1 MNLMVVSGLNSSANR
16 SAFKTVFSNA
26 VGANVSLFEDITEV
40 KKHLKSNPSDC
51 CICLYQGG
59 VNQLEEELV
68 NIPAVEFV
76 AFFEPPEFIVFNDG
90 QKSLQPEYIDEWLV
104 NNSQT
109 LKFYMGH
116 HTNTLLVN
124 ADVLY
129 CRAEAMLGLFAKHF
143 AHFEFNTQLHQSRPK
158 LSLTEAV
165 TLYSGTVELDRYPQA
180 QELYEQ
186 LVSAAE
192 LTQNIADA
200 EINARKQY
208 WLKYLNELSIA
219 VEAQQDNQAAEVEIQ
234 KDSLNEK
241 NNECKSHAAE
251 NELSLLQVQQL
262 QEELEQ
268 TLLKLAEQEQS
279 TASASGKIKQL
290 QSAKAKADDEID
302 RLNKANKTLSAENEL
317 ALLQVQQLQEELEQ
331 MVLKQGSLSK
341 ADATGT
347 EITALKK
354 ERDDLAAENEL
365 SLLQIHQLQEELEYY
380 YTKLQQQGSLEHSIA
395 SSEDISPGMM
405 NCIRLLSHINH

>member
-1 MNLMVVSGLNSSANR
+1 
-16 SAFKTVFSNA
+16 
-26 VGANVSLFEDITEV
+26 
-40 KKHLKSNPSDC
+40 
-51 CICLYQGG
+51 
-59 VNQLEEELV
+59 
-68 NIPAVEFV
+68 
-76 AFFEPPEFIVFNDG
+76 
-90 QKSLQPEYIDEWLV
+90 
-104 NNSQT
+104 
-109 LKFYMGH
+109 
-116 HTNTLLVN
+116 
-124 ADVLY
+124 
-129 CRAEAMLGLFAKHF
+129 
-143 AHFEFNTQLHQSRPK
+143 
-158 LSLTEAV
+158 
-165 TLYSGTVELDRYPQA
+165 
-180 QELYEQ
+180 
-186 LVSAAE
+186 
-192 LTQNIADA
+192 
-200 EINARKQY
+200 
-208 WLKYLNELSIA
+208 LNELSIA

-268 TLLKLAEQEQS
+268 
-279 TASASGKIKQL
+279 
-290 QSAKAKADDEID
+290 
-302 RLNKANKTLSAENEL
+302 
-317 ALLQVQQLQEELEQ
+317 
-331 MVLKQGSLSK
+331 MVLKQASLSK